1 MKKIML
7 VILLLS
13 SFSCTLALDILE
25 GVYPEP
31 NYMSII
37 LHEERNYHNNL
48 KPIEIEKIQMF
59 KIEKIEDIA
68 KIQKDIIT
76 QNPEL
81 QLMGTA
87 KQSSQTPYIVDKNK
101 IAKYAAEQGFDT
113 VALLEVMDVKGFD
126 LNHIPQEDGSTKY
139 SFKIRD
145 GKGYQFTEILF
156 FSSQKKEAIRDVPAT
171 E

>member
-13 SFSCTLALDILE
+13 SSSCTLALDILE
-25 GVYPEP
+25 AVYPEP

-87 KQSSQTPYIVDKNK
+87 KQSSQTRTPS
-101 IAKYAAEQGFDT
+101 AGSP
-113 VALLEVMDVKGFD
+113 L
-126 LNHIPQEDGSTKY
+126 PQLFAHASRR
-139 SFKIRD
+139 SFN
-145 GKGYQFTEILF
+145 
-156 FSSQKKEAIRDVPAT
+156 SS
-171 E
+171 